1 MSNLTLFLSTRPLET
16 TSKTKL
22 LLRKIRK
29 IKRTI
34 IPLKIEIFLTTPTNR
49 LAGRNI
55 IRGYICTIICLI
67 TISVLFTKLRFL
79 LNRSESKMNG
89 DRNGISMNGG
99 DLLKRY
105 RYTPEVLESLARKE
119 IEDRVKLLLYHLRRL
134 GIPEN
139 FLFSQDDLIELK
151 NVPKVTRCIATLAK
165 MVS

>member
-1 MSNLTLFLSTRPLET
+1 
-16 TSKTKL
+16 
-22 LLRKIRK
+22 
-29 IKRTI
+29 
-34 IPLKIEIFLTTPTNR
+34 
-49 LAGRNI
+49 
-55 IRGYICTIICLI
+55 
-67 TISVLFTKLRFL
+67 
-79 LNRSESKMNG
+79 MNG

-139 FLFSQDDLIELK
+139 FLFAQDDLIELK

-165 MVS
+165 MVSCYNGNQYLINPFVYNVENILFIVCRRTKNT

>member
-1 MSNLTLFLSTRPLET
+1 MSVF
-16 TSKTKL
+16 
-22 LLRKIRK
+22 
-29 IKRTI
+29 
-34 IPLKIEIFLTTPTNR
+34 
-49 LAGRNI
+49 
-55 IRGYICTIICLI
+55 
-67 TISVLFTKLRFL
+67 FTKLRFL